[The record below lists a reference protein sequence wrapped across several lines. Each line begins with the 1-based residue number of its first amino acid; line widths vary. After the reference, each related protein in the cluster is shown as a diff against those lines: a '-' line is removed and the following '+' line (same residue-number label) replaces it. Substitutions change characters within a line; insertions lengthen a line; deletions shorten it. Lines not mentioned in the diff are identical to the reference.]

1 MTHDRIPKGIEFLF
15 KESLPEHCFIPED
28 LTDEHRMIRKTSRDF
43 AHKEVIPRLDRID
56 AKDETL
62 IIDLLHQAG
71 ELGLLAIDVPEAF
84 GGLGLDKI
92 SSVVVAEELGSTG
105 TFSVILGGAT
115 GIGSLPIVFFGN
127 DEQKDK
133 YLPDLASG
141 AAIGAFALT
150 ESGAGSDAIGG
161 CRTKAV
167 LSAEG
172 THYVLNGEKVF
183 ITNAGWADSFIVF
196 ANLEG
201 SGFSAFIVERSLS
214 GVQTGAEEVKMG
226 IKGSSTTTVVLE
238 DVRVPVDNLLH
249 EPGKGHVVA
258 LNVLNIGRFKLGA
271 SAIGACKIAL
281 KSAVGY
287 AKSRVQFKVP
297 ISDFGAIREK
307 LARMATRL
315 YMGESA
321 VYRAAGLIDASLE
334 TMDTSVDNYAK
345 ATAAA
350 IREYVVEC
358 AINKVYCTEA
368 LDFIVD
374 ECVQIH
380 GGYGYVA
387 EYPADRYYRDARI
400 NRIFEGTNEINRLL
414 IAGDTLKR
422 AAAEKLPLI
431 DRVEQILEK
440 IGASSF
446 PEAFSESDPLGL
458 QERWIWG
465 CKELIRLTASAAVE
479 KLGRQTAEDQELLTR
494 LADMIIETFV
504 MESGLLR
511 ARKVLDRLGVE
522 KARFYVHMVQ
532 SYVDEQIPGMA
543 ARSKEALAYL
553 ESGEKLSALLKGMDG
568 LLDHPPVNGINIRR
582 DIASV
587 VVEKEGY
594 PLD

>member
-1 MTHDRIPKGIEFLF
+1 MTDDRIPGGIQFLLT
-15 KESLPEHCFIPED
+15 SSRPDRCFFPED
-28 LTDEHRMIRKTSRDF
+28 LSDEHRMIRKTARDF
-43 AHKEVIPRLDRID
+43 AHKELLPHLDRID
-56 AKDETL
+56 TRDEET
-62 IIDLLHQAG
+62 IIGLLRQAG

-92 SSVVVAEELGSTG
+92 SSVVVAEELGCTG
-105 TFSVILGGAT
+105 SFSVILGGTT
-115 GIGSLPIVFFGN
+115 GIGTLPIVFFGTG
-127 DEQKDK
+127 EQKDK
-133 YLPDLASG
+133 YLPGLASG

-167 LSAEG
+167 PSADG
-172 THYVLNGEKVF
+172 THYVMNGEKMF
-183 ITNAGWADSFIVF
+183 ITNAGWSDSFIVF

-201 SGFSAFIVERSLS
+201 AGFSAFIVERSFP
-214 GVQTGAEEVKMG
+214 GVHTGSEEVKMG
-226 IKGSSTTTVVLE
+226 IKGSSTTTVILE
-238 DVRVPVDNLLH
+238 EARVPVENLLH
-249 EPGKGHVVA
+249 EPGRGHVVA

-271 SAIGACKIAL
+271 SAIGACKNTL

-287 AKSRVQFKVP
+287 AKSRVQFKSP

-307 LARMATRL
+307 LARMATKL

-358 AINKVYCTEA
+358 AVNKVYCTEA
-368 LDFIVD
+368 LDFIAD

-387 EYPADRYYRDARI
+387 EYPADRYFRDARI

-422 AAAEKLPLI
+422 AVAEKLPFV
-431 DRVEQILEK
+431 DRVENILNKADDVSLSED
-440 IGASSF
+440 GSETDSLRL
-446 PEAFSESDPLGL
+446 EARL
-458 QERWIWG
+458 IAA
-465 CKELIRLTASAAVE
+465 CKELIRLTASTAVE
-479 KLGRQTAEDQELLTR
+479 KLGRQVAEDQELLMR

-511 ARKVLDRLGVE
+511 ARKAVDRVGEE
-522 KARFYVHMVQ
+522 KARFYVDTVRA
-532 SYVDEQIPGMA
+532 YVDETIPRMA
-543 ARSKEALAYL
+543 AWAREALAYL
-553 ESGEKLSALLKGMDG
+553 EQGEKLGALLERVDRLLEHAPVDG
-568 LLDHPPVNGINIRR
+568 IRIRR

>member
-1 MTHDRIPKGIEFLF
+1 MPHDSLPKGIEFLF
-15 KESLPEHCFIPED
+15 KAGLPEGCFIPED
-28 LTDEHRMIRKTSRDF
+28 LSDEHRMIRKTARDF

-56 AKDETL
+56 ARDETL
-62 IIDLLHQAG
+62 ILDLLHQAG
-71 ELGLLAIDVPEAF
+71 ELGLLAVDVPEAF

-92 SSVVVAEELGSTG
+92 SSVVVAEELGCTG
-105 TFSVILGGAT
+105 TFSVILGGTT
-115 GIGSLPIVFFGN
+115 GIGSLPIVFFGTH
-127 DEQKDK
+127 EQKEK

-141 AAIGAFALT
+141 ATIGAFALT

-167 LSAEG
+167 SSEER
-172 THYVLNGEKVF
+172 THYVLNGEKMF

-201 SGFSAFIVERSLS
+201 SGFSAFIVERSFP
-214 GVQTGAEEVKMG
+214 GVHTGAEEVKMG
-226 IKGSSTTTVVLE
+226 IKGSSTTNVVFE
-238 DVRVPVDNLLH
+238 EVRVPIENLLH

-297 ISDFGAIREK
+297 ISDFGVIREK
-307 LARMATRL
+307 LARMTAKL

-334 TMDTSVDNYAK
+334 TMDTSVDGYSK

-422 AAAEKLPLI
+422 AAAEKWPLI
-431 DRVEQILEK
+431 DRVETLLVRTEQLSFP
-440 IGASSF
+440 GAS
-446 PEAFSESDPLGL
+446 PEGDPLGL
-458 QERWIWG
+458 QQRLVAA

-479 KLGRQTAEDQELLTR
+479 KLGRQAAEDQELLTR
-494 LADMIIETFV
+494 LADMIIETFI

-511 ARKVLDRLGVE
+511 AQKVLNRLGEE
-522 KARFYVHMVQ
+522 KCRLFVHMVQ
-532 SYVDEQIPGMA
+532 SYVDEHIPGMA
-543 ARSKEALAYL
+543 ARANEALAYM
-553 ESGEKLSALLKGMDG
+553 ESGEKLGVLLKALGK
-568 LLDHPPVNGINIRR
+568 LLEHMPVNGIGIRR
-582 DIASV
+582 AIASAV
-587 VVEKEGY
+587 IEKEGY